1 LRWALSQSNNWISAY
16 LIREFSPQALVKL
29 MHSFGI
35 MSYLDPVVSLC
46 LGPAEVSVKEMVDAY
61 TTFVNKGIRVEP
73 LYVTRIEDN
82 SGNIIA
88 QFTPQMYEIIS
99 EETSYKMLAML
110 QAVINEG
117 TGIRLR
123 YRYQFKGD
131 IGGKTGTTQNNSDG
145 WFLGVTPELVSGA
158 WVGGEDR
165 SIHFDS
171 MKEGQG
177 ASMALPIFGHYMKK
191 VFEDKT
197 LPYSQ
202 DRKFVFPSDIDLCF
216 KEDLG
221 GVPIDQHGD
230 ELQPEE
236 AIEGMFE

>member
-1 LRWALSQSNNWISAY
+1 MLRFRITRCRC
-16 LIREFSPQALVKL
+16 REKFFPW
-29 MHSFGI
+29 GN
-35 MSYLDPVVSLC
+35 
-46 LGPAEVSVKEMVDAY
+46 LGGNHFHRNIFHIPAHKADIVGCVMTVAGSGAIG
-61 TTFVNKGIRVEP
+61 FVNKGIRVEP

-177 ASMALPIFGHYMKK
+177 ASMALPVWALYMKK
-191 VFEDKT
+191 VYADKT
-197 LPYSQ
+197 LGYADTTHFDIPDYYLKQYNCTEKVSG
-202 DRKFVFPSDIDLCF
+202 SDFSDDIFGL
-216 KEDLG
+216 
-221 GVPIDQHGD
+221 
-230 ELQPEE
+230 
-236 AIEGMFE
+236 